1 MPLTAL
7 DIYKVLPKTNCGEC
21 GVPTCLAFAMQLATK
36 KSAIDECPYATD
48 EARNALAGAAAPPI
62 RLVDVGPADQCIQL
76 GKETV
81 LFRHEETFYHPTAIA
96 ARIPVDRGPDELRAA
111 FERVAAMKFDRVG
124 QQVRVEMVALA
135 DVDGDASR
143 FAAAASMAA
152 GMGLALVLTSP
163 TPAVIEAA
171 LPGLAGQRPLIGP
184 ATGDTWEAMA
194 ALAKAHACALLV
206 QGDDLSSLA
215 ELTGHLAAAGLTDLV
230 IDSGA
235 RDLATT
241 IQDLTQIRRLALRRQ
256 ARPFGY
262 PAMAVVTA
270 EDPLDR
276 VSEAAAFIA
285 KYAAVVVVDGLED
298 WQALAL
304 VTARQNIYTD
314 PQKPI
319 QVDAG
324 LATIGTPDASSP
336 VFITT
341 NFSLTYVTVE
351 ADTEASRVPAWVVV
365 VDTEGQS
372 VLTAWA
378 ADKFSAETIAVAIE
392 KSGVA
397 EKVNH
402 RRCVLPGG
410 VASISGKLEELCGWQ
425 VIVGPRES
433 AGIPVFMRTRWRELE
448 AVAAS

>member
-1 MPLTAL
+1 
-7 DIYKVLPKTNCGEC
+7 
-21 GVPTCLAFAMQLATK
+21 
-36 KSAIDECPYATD
+36 
-48 EARNALAGAAAPPI
+48 
-62 RLVDVGPADQCIQL
+62 
-76 GKETV
+76 
-81 LFRHEETFYHPTAIA
+81 
-96 ARIPVDRGPDELRAA
+96 
-111 FERVAAMKFDRVG
+111 
-124 QQVRVEMVALA
+124 
-135 DVDGDASR
+135 
-143 FAAAASMAA
+143 
-152 GMGLALVLTSP
+152 
-163 TPAVIEAA
+163 
-171 LPGLAGQRPLIGP
+171 
-184 ATGDTWEAMA
+184 MA

-324 LATIGTPDASSP
+324 LSMIGTPDASSP